1 MSEMS
6 DGVDP
11 EKTREART
19 PPPPPRLPTRD
30 IPSSPADGP
39 TRFIPVTP
47 PRRRQPPGQPSIRPA
62 RTPPPP
68 SLPPRQQAPV
78 QHPRPA
84 PSPGSGRGGTERPSE
99 LPWWQTINRD
109 RLPKPPPPPKPPA
122 APPVPPVKHAPP
134 PAASPP
140 TPRAAPPTSRRSKA
154 RWWVT
159 ALAGAA
165 VLIAGT
171 ALVLSLTATRIP
183 TKVLDVAK
191 TQRQVEQILRDPL
204 EGYGAGD
211 VTAVVCN
218 NGVNP
223 TIKRGSEFSCTATV
237 DGNQRSIAVVFQDD
251 DGTYA
256 VDRPR

>member
-1 MSEMS
+1 MSEIT
-6 DGVDP
+6 DGPDP

-19 PPPPPRLPTRD
+19 PPPPPPPPPTRNM
-30 IPSSPADGP
+30 PSSPADGP

-47 PRRRQPPGQPSIRPA
+47 PRRPQPPGQPAHRPA
-62 RTPPPP
+62 RTQPPPP
-68 SLPPRQQAPV
+68 PPPRRQAPAP
-78 QHPRPA
+78 QPRPA
-84 PSPGSGRGGTERPSE
+84 PPPGSDRGGTERPGE

-109 RLPKPPPPPKPPA
+109 RPPKPPPPPAPPA
-122 APPVPPVKHAPP
+122 APQSPPVKHAPP
-134 PAASPP
+134 TAASPP
-140 TPRAAPPTSRRSKA
+140 TPQAAPPASRRS
-154 RWWVT
+154 RVWWWVT

-171 ALVLSLTATRIP
+171 ALVLSLTATRTP

-204 EGYGAGD
+204 EGYGAGK

-223 TIKRGSEFSCTATV
+223 TITRGGEFSWSATV
-237 DGNQRSIAVVFQDD
+237 D
-251 DGTYA
+251 
-256 VDRPR
+256 